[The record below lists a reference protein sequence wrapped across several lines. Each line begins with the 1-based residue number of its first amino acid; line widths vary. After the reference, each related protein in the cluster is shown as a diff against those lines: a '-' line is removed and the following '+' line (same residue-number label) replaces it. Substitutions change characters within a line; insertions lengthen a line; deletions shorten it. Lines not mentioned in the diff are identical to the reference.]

1 MKLKKLKLFTTFLL
15 VLPLCVVM
23 LGTGCEDEE
32 RDPLCY
38 QGKVVNL
45 NQGDGCQNII
55 TITQT
60 AENGELVTN
69 ATISFNPDLYEGTLK
84 VDDIVYFKIIEYEEF
99 GTRISTQPCTFPQF
113 AASVEFCNN

>member
-1 MKLKKLKLFTTFLL
+1 MF
-15 VLPLCVVM
+15 
-23 LGTGCEDEE
+23 GAGCEDEE

-45 NQGDGCQNII
+45 NKGDGCQNII

-60 AENGELVTN
+60 AENGELATN
-69 ATISFNPDLYEGTLK
+69 ATISFNPDLYQGPLEVG
-84 VDDIVYFKIIEYEEF
+84 DIVYFKIIEYEEF
-99 GTRISTQPCTFPQF
+99 GTHISTQPCAFPQF